1 MAQQFNPQNM
11 NAQNIKKRTSL
22 LVFLKGSTAPLV
34 LYLENPQ
41 EDYEELSRL
50 MKSTTPVYI
59 EKETQGPLK
68 RVCFAA
74 NQIAAIAMQ
83 EEQYV

>member
-1 MAQQFNPQNM
+1 MAQQFNPQNI

-68 RVCFAA
+68 KVCFAA

>member
-11 NAQNIKKRTSL
+11 NTQNIKKRTSV

-34 LYLENPQ
+34 LYVENPQ
-41 EDYEELSRL
+41 DLYAELTQL
-50 MKSTTPVYI
+50 MKSASAVLV
-59 EKETQGPLK
+59 EKETSGPLK
-68 RVCFAA
+68 KVCFVS
-74 NQIAAIAMQ
+74 NQIAAVATQ